1 MSRDARST
9 DRKIFI
15 STFQLA
21 GKIGKAKCGWTGA
34 FSLAIELNLRAS
46 AENYFYQV
54 HADGTKQ
61 IGEKFINYWDIR
73 WCCRWNMISL
83 LSLGEKR
90 GSKERENG
98 SYWLFAL
105 SLARLLHF
113 AVAFT
118 HSHAHHQ
125 TLFFLLLL
133 RTEKFISWEMEW

>member
-34 FSLAIELNLRAS
+34 FSLAIELNLRAY

-73 WCCRWNMISL
+73 
-83 LSLGEKR
+83 
-90 GSKERENG
+90 
-98 SYWLFAL
+98 
-105 SLARLLHF
+105 
-113 AVAFT
+113 
-118 HSHAHHQ
+118 
-125 TLFFLLLL
+125 
-133 RTEKFISWEMEW
+133 